1 MTQENLHRRPIL
13 QLETTELGSYRDK
26 SYKSREDW
34 YFDILQRIE
43 DLSWNYQKLET
54 EYDFLERFKDEQKE
68 DLKKVKNCSSL
79 LKNRADLNTS

>member
-1 MTQENLHRRPIL
+1 ML
-13 QLETTELGSYRDK
+13 QFQTTELGSYRDK
-26 SYKSREDW
+26 SYKSREDL

-68 DLKKVKNCSSL
+68 DLKKVKNCSRHFR
-79 LKNRADLNTS
+79 NRADLNTS